1 MAKTS
6 DRLIAGVKRRVIIPA
21 SQPLM
26 SDSDFLS
33 LADDVIASKMVP
45 MISATRQD
53 FFVTSTLVDCVS
65 GTSTYS
71 IPYRAVGRALRDL
84 KLIDSSGSK
93 RSLVLLQ
100 LEDEHMFSGSGTPHG
115 FYFKGDKIVIV
126 PTPNSSDYDLE
137 EWYEFMPSSL
147 VTVAS
152 SSVVSSATTTVVT
165 VDQVPTGIIAGV
177 TVDFIQG
184 ISGNSLLAFDKT
196 VQAVTSTTITFNSG
210 DIPLALGAG
219 DYIALAQ
226 QSPVIMLPDEAY
238 PLLET
243 HTSIRV
249 LNAIGDFEG
258 ADRLREDAK
267 EEEKNLLKILEPRIT
282 GENAKIINR
291 NSLLRGSRNAYR
303 RGYFR

>member
-1 MAKTS
+1 MAKTA

-26 SDSDFLS
+26 GDSDFLS
-33 LADDVIASKMVP
+33 LADDVIAAKMVP

-65 GTSTYS
+65 GTSVYS
-71 IPYRAVGRALRDL
+71 IPYRAIGRSLRDL
-84 KLIDSSGSK
+84 KLVDSNGSK
-93 RSLVLLQ
+93 QSLALLA
-100 LEDEHMFSGSGTPHG
+100 LEDEHMFSTSGTPHG
-115 FYFKGDKIVIV
+115 FYFKGDKLVLV
-126 PTPNSSDYDLE
+126 PAPNSSDYDLE
-137 EWYEFMPSSL
+137 MWYEFMPSRL

-152 SSVVSSATTTVVT
+152 SSTVASTTTTVIT
-165 VDQVPTGIIAGV
+165 VDQVPAGITPGV

-184 ISGNSLLAFDKT
+184 ISGNSVLAFDKT
-196 VQAVTSTTITFNSG
+196 VQSVTTTTITFTSG
-210 DIPLALGAG
+210 DIPTALGAG
-219 DYIALAQ
+219 DYIALSG

-238 PLLET
+238 PILET
-243 HTSIRV
+243 HTAIRV
-249 LNAIGDFEG
+249 LNSIGDFEG
-258 ADRLREDAK
+258 AGSLREDAK

-282 GENAKIINR
+282 GENTKIINR

>member
-1 MAKTS
+1 MAKTA
-6 DRLIAGVKRRVIIPA
+6 DRLIQGVKRRVIIPA

-26 SDSDFLS
+26 ADADFLM

-53 FFVTSTLVDCVS
+53 FFVTSTAVDCVS
-65 GTSTYS
+65 GTSVYS
-71 IPYRAVGRALRDL
+71 IPYRSIGRALRDL
-84 KLIDSSGSK
+84 KLVDSNGSK
-93 RSLVLLQ
+93 QSLTLMT
-100 LEDEHMFSGSGTPHG
+100 LEDEHMFSTSGTPYS
-115 FYFKGDKIVIV
+115 FYFKGDKIVLV

-137 EWYEFMPSSL
+137 MWYEFMPSSL
-147 VTVAS
+147 VTVAQS
-152 SSVVSSATTTVVT
+152 STVSSATTTVVT
-165 VDQVPTGIIAGV
+165 VDQVPAGITPGV

-196 VQAVTSTTITFNSG
+196 VQAVTSTSITFTSG
-210 DIPLALGAG
+210 DIPVALSSG
-219 DYIALAQ
+219 DYIALSGK
-226 QSPVIMLPDEAY
+226 SPVIMLPDEAY

-243 HTSIRV
+243 HTAIRV
-249 LNAIGDFEG
+249 LNSIGDFEG
-258 ADRLREDAK
+258 AGSLREDAK

-282 GENAKIINR
+282 GENTKIINR